1 MCFICKAF
9 KDDFFDKNKVG
20 IWLPER
26 SASGILLAHKSN
38 EPTIWKADNLVR
50 YSDTIQLI
58 YLIVC

>member
-1 MCFICKAF
+1 MIFWQ
-9 KDDFFDKNKVG
+9 KNSVG

-50 YSDTIQLI
+50 YSDTIQLLD
-58 YLIVC
+58 LIVF